1 MPDVDVETCA
11 DSEETSSVG
20 RDEIMRLR
28 SARPATVYFLSAGGN
43 WEVENWRTKTA
54 SRMQVGETGIRLYIS
69 ADLEMQLKAA
79 RSAPVA
85 GPAVCPEESWAD
97 QPVVFPAAGQAAARN
112 REAPEAVGRGH
123 VRCPGRSC
131 VLPLALCFLCL
142 ER

>member
-1 MPDVDVETCA
+1 
-11 DSEETSSVG
+11 
-20 RDEIMRLR
+20 MRLR
-28 SARPATVYFLSAGGN
+28 SARSATMYFLSVGGN
-43 WEVENWRTKTA
+43 WQVENWRTKTA

-69 ADLEMQLKAA
+69 ADLEIQLKAV

-97 QPVVFPAAGQAAARN
+97 QPVVFPEAGPVAARN

-123 VRCPGRSC
+123 ARYPGRSC